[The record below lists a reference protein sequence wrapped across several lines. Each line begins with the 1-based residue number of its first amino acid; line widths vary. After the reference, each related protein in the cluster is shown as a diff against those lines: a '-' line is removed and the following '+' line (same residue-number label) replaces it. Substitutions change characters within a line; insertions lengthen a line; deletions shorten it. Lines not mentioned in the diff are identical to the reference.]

1 MPPALTLRR
10 FAERLNPFAVARR
23 PQDWVI
29 DSVLFAVSIF
39 GVAVTTFGMAE
50 VFARLPDWWLPV
62 DIAGATLAAVAL
74 WWRRRYPLL
83 IGLLLAPLGGL
94 FLNAGPPAVISV
106 YTVTAYRRTFGYL
119 GVLALHLIIAIGYY
133 LFVPLTDQ
141 FLLWVVFMVLI
152 YGTAVAFG
160 LAARARRQVI
170 DGLIDS
176 AERDRQ
182 DYERQL
188 GQVRQA
194 ERQQVAREMHDVLA
208 HRISLLSVHAGAL
221 EYRSRAAAE
230 QGRPLSGEEL
240 RSSVGVIRE
249 SAHRAL
255 EELRQVLMVLQADP
269 VETPGELGTDRP
281 QVTLAGLSELIT
293 EARAA
298 GQVITL
304 RQTVDLDQLSALD
317 HQLQRTIFRTIQ
329 EGLTNARK
337 HTPGAQ
343 VEVELAGT
351 PGQQVMI
358 MISNQLPVGATEA
371 EIPGAGVGLTGLAER
386 VRLDGGRLSRT
397 VSDGRFVLTAR
408 LPWRT

>member
-1 MPPALTLRR
+1 MSSALPLRR
-10 FAERLNPFAVARR
+10 FAERSNPFAVARR
-23 PQDWVI
+23 PQHWVI
-29 DSVLFAVSIF
+29 DSVLFAVSLA
-39 GVAVTTFGMAE
+39 GVAVTSWGMSD
-50 VFARLPDWWLPV
+50 VFARLPGWWLPL
-62 DIAGATLAAVAL
+62 DLAAGLVGSCAL

-83 IGLLLAPLGGL
+83 IGFLLAPLGGL
-94 FLNAGPPAVISV
+94 FLTAGMPGVIAV
-106 YTVTAYRRTFGYL
+106 YAVTAYRRTYGYL
-119 GVLALHLIIAIGYY
+119 AVLAVHLAISIGYY
-133 LFVPLTDQ
+133 LIVPLVDQ

-221 EYRSRAAAE
+221 EYRSRSAAE

-240 RSSVGVIRE
+240 RTSVGVIRE

-255 EELRQVLMVLQADP
+255 EELRQVLLVLQADP

-281 QVTLAGLSELIT
+281 QVTLAGLPELIA

-298 GQVITL
+298 GQVIML

-317 HQLQRTIFRTIQ
+317 GPLQRTIFRTVQ

-343 VEVELAGT
+343 VEVELGGA
-351 PGQQVMI
+351 PGREVMI
-358 MISNQLPVGATEA
+358 MIGNQLPVGATEA

-397 VSDGRFVLTAR
+397 VADGRFVLTAR
-408 LPWRT
+408 LPWRG